1 MPSNLLRT
9 ALQRRLGLYLP
20 GLASISGLRPTDYL
34 GDSILADGLQEH
46 SSRHHKVNNVW
57 YQAATA
63 VFGAAAMRKPTS
75 EPAYSVGANP
85 DWVAEFAGEGGVHTG
100 ILGEN
105 KVYNP
110 LRSDETELRRASV
123 YPFGAT
129 EYDLR
134 ISILGEHAG
143 TAAAPLLPRAD
154 GKPHPTAKYESAI
167 QGGHRVVPIIHE
179 IFGGLAHEAV
189 AFLAELGRLRSQ
201 ALGADG
207 EHATWAARSFMPF
220 WRQRISIAVQLG
232 TALELARAVAQG
244 EDHVRAIARG
254 RAKRAYS
261 PPPSAGF

>member
-1 MPSNLLRT
+1 M
-9 ALQRRLGLYLP
+9 
-20 GLASISGLRPTDYL
+20 
-34 GDSILADGLQEH
+34 
-46 SSRHHKVNNVW
+46 NNVW

-63 VFGAAAMRKPTS
+63 VFGAAAMRKPSS

-201 ALGADG
+201 ALGAD
-207 EHATWAARSFMPF
+207 
-220 WRQRISIAVQLG
+220 
-232 TALELARAVAQG
+232 
-244 EDHVRAIARG
+244 ARG
-254 RAKRAYS
+254 GWRARHLGG
-261 PPPSAGF
+261 P